1 MFFGSIRLLSVPA
14 MAKNPAD
21 VFAKDWKAF
30 QKVVQEVPEEFEKL
44 IERRRDA
51 FDRKTENSLH
61 TVPMET
67 VTPVEMRSSATC
79 DFSRRP
85 SADGC
90 RVRIVEHKIEQL

>member
-1 MFFGSIRLLSVPA
+1 

-61 TVPMET
+61 TVPMEMLGMALCL
-67 VTPVEMRSSATC
+67 PVSSDGELMCTGTK
-79 DFSRRP
+79 RRTAWRQ
-85 SADGC
+85 S
-90 RVRIVEHKIEQL
+90 QLGDRDSIDD